1 MKCLDNYFHEEK
13 RAASQC
19 FFYMFFFYVR
29 TEQWEAM
36 DYTYI
41 EEGMGCIYDVVLEF
55 VREVEF

>member
-1 MKCLDNYFHEEK
+1 MKRSERLL
-13 RAASQC
+13 SV
-19 FFYMFFFYVR
+19 FFYMIFFFYVR
-29 TEQWEAM
+29 TGQWEAM